1 MIRGIVLVLAV
12 LSTPEE
18 ALRSTWST
26 VQDGSPR
33 DFLYSLTSDCAE
45 RILDTCGDYLEVIR
59 SMDRPELGHLFASL
73 RLEAAP
79 DEVEYWDETAVLEML
94 MSSPD
99 NRYMLRETTLTID
112 SITGGDSLAKAY
124 LTLELNNSDSV
135 SLQVH
140 LINSALG
147 WRTSG
152 LQPLIEHLLGSSIRP

>member
-59 SMDRPELGHLFASL
+59 SMDRPELGQLFASM

-79 DEVEYWDETAVLEML
+79 DEVEYWDETAVL
-94 MSSPD
+94 
-99 NRYMLRETTLTID
+99 
-112 SITGGDSLAKAY
+112 
-124 LTLELNNSDSV
+124 
-135 SLQVH
+135 
-140 LINSALG
+140 
-147 WRTSG
+147 
-152 LQPLIEHLLGSSIRP
+152 